1 MVIMQTHNIKKG
13 HALTMKKSRV
23 KEHKKKKK
31 YESDE
36 YVCMYRV
43 KYDDKKNRVRSWSLS
58 EVGVKLLRAGK
69 LKGK

>member
-1 MVIMQTHNIKKG
+1 
-13 HALTMKKSRV
+13 
-23 KEHKKKKK
+23 
-31 YESDE
+31 
-36 YVCMYRV
+36 MYRV